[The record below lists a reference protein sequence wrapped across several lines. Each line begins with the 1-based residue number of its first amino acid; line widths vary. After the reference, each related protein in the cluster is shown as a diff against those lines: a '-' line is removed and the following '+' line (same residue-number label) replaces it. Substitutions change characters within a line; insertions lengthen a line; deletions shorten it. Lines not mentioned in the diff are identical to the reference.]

1 MFGIGRKSVQ
11 LDLLLMTEEM
21 LKNLC
26 PTPEEEKSLIEPERV
41 KALRAAGFT
50 SAPEVIKYEETAK
63 AIRDR
68 RRVNEGEKRKYLNA
82 FKTLLRARQVY
93 GPDTLLLPYD
103 QFFELCKKHKL
114 VCGGCEEFIGD
125 IPDDK
130 LQEMVTIKSKGKISE
145 IIPLMCVYES
155 IYHVNNDSSDK
166 KVKKEVSEH
175 LREDFPFVRMYDYD
189 GVVFADGHRGSRDNY
204 RTRWGA
210 VEFKCGDPQPFF
222 MCAPEKM
229 FTERR
234 KMKLTIDKTPKDPIL
249 CSLTEHGILL
259 FTRWGEEAN
268 DNIVKRYEELGEKI
282 SEYQQKLS
290 L

>member
-26 PTPEEEKSLIEPERV
+26 PTAEEEKSLIEPERIR
-41 KALRAAGFT
+41 ALKAAGFT
-50 SAPEVIKYEETAK
+50 SAPEVVKYEETVK
-63 AIRDR
+63 AIRDKR
-68 RRVNEGEKRKYLNA
+68 KINEGERRKYLNA
-82 FKTLLRARQVY
+82 FRTLLIARQAY
-93 GPDTLLLPYD
+93 GPDTLLLPYE
-103 QFFELCKKHKL
+103 QFFELCKRHKL
-114 VCGGCEEFIGD
+114 VCGGCEEFIGE
-125 IPDDK
+125 IPNDK
-130 LQEMVTIKSKGKISE
+130 LQEMVDLRSKRRISE

-155 IYHVNNDSSDK
+155 TYHVNNDSSDK
-166 KVKKEVSEH
+166 RVKKEVNEH
-175 LREDFPFVRMYDYD
+175 LREDFPFLRRYDYD

-204 RTRWGA
+204 RSRFGA
-210 VEFKCGDPQPFF
+210 IEFKCGDPETFF

-234 KMKLTIDKTPKDPIL
+234 KIKLTIDRTPKDPIL
-249 CSLTEHGILL
+249 CALTEHGILL

-268 DNIVKRYEELGEKI
+268 DKVIKAYEDLGRKI
-282 SEYQQKLS
+282 SEYQRKLS

>member
-1 MFGIGRKSVQ
+1 M
-11 LDLLLMTEEM
+11 MEET

-26 PTPEEEKSLIEPERV
+26 PTEEEERSLIEPERV

-50 SAPEVIKYEETAK
+50 SAPEVVKYDETAK
-63 AIRDR
+63 ALRVR
-68 RRVNEGEKRKYLNA
+68 RRVNEGEKKKYLNA
-82 FKTLLRARQVY
+82 FKTLLRARQTY
-93 GPDTLLLPYD
+93 GPDTLLLSYD
-103 QFFELCKKHKL
+103 QFMELCKKHKL

-125 IPDDK
+125 IPDNK
-130 LQEMVTIKSKGKISE
+130 LQEMVIIKNKGRISE

-166 KVKKEVSEH
+166 RVKKEVNEH
-175 LREDFPFVRMYDYD
+175 LKEDFPFIRRYDYD
-189 GVVFADGHRGSRDNY
+189 GVVFADGHHGSRSNY
-204 RTRWGA
+204 GSSFGA
-210 VEFKCGDPQPFF
+210 IEFKCGDPQIFF
-222 MCAPEKM
+222 MCAPKKM

-234 KMKLTIDKTPKDPIL
+234 EIKLTIDRTPKDPIL

-268 DNIVKRYEELGEKI
+268 DETIKKYEKLGEKI
-282 SEYQQKLS
+282 SEYQKKLS

>member
-1 MFGIGRKSVQ
+1 M
-11 LDLLLMTEEM
+11 EET

-26 PTPEEEKSLIEPERV
+26 PTEEEEKNLIEPERV

-50 SAPEVIKYEETAK
+50 SAPEVVKYEEIVQ
-63 AIRDR
+63 AIQDKR
-68 RRVNEGEKRKYLNA
+68 RINEGEKRKYLNA
-82 FKTLLRARQVY
+82 FKTLLRARQTY
-93 GPDTLLLPYD
+93 GPDTLLLSYD
-103 QFFELCKKHKL
+103 QFMELCKKHKL

-130 LQEMVTIKSKGKISE
+130 LQEMVTIKSKGRINE
-145 IIPLMCVYES
+145 IIPLMCVYET
-155 IYHVNNDSSDK
+155 IYRVNNDSSDK
-166 KVKKEVSEH
+166 KVKKEVIEH
-175 LREDFPFVRMYDYD
+175 LKDEFPFIRKYDYD
-189 GVVFADGHRGSRDNY
+189 GVVFADGHRGGRGNY
-204 RTRWGA
+204 RSTFGA
-210 VEFKCGDPQPFF
+210 VDFKCGDPQTFF

-234 KMKLTIDKTPKDPIL
+234 KMKLTIDRTPKDPIL

-268 DNIVKRYEELGEKI
+268 DDIIKRYEALGEKI
-282 SEYQQKLS
+282 SEYQKKLF